1 MSVLLEKEIVE
12 EKAELDRRF
21 RGQGYSRERF
31 IAEKELRRKRELAS
45 NIRYRCIQSSLLQ
58 QQDSSFA
65 GIWKLRK
72 QLLTDIMI
80 ITVLMAAMNRFLPCR
95 RSCVRNRR
103 NIRSCMPVP
112 NEGKGRILEELPG
125 ISVIMLNAISMT
137 EVSTEGGKVR
147 RSHRRQSI
155 RKNSL
160 KAVRGALIFSFPDTA
175 SPVP

>member
-72 QLLTDIMI
+72 QLLTDME
-80 ITVLMAAMNRFLPCR
+80 TYDYYSTYGCYEPVFVLSEKLCTKSEKYQKLYSSAKR
-95 RSCVRNRR
+95 RK
-103 NIRSCMPVP
+103 
-112 NEGKGRILEELPG
+112 GTDFGRITWDFGHHAECDLDDGSIHGRRKGQTL
-125 ISVIMLNAISMT
+125 SSQAIDQ
-137 EVSTEGGKVR
+137 K
-147 RSHRRQSI
+147 
-155 RKNSL
+155 K
-160 KAVRGALIFSFPDTA
+160 FPE
-175 SPVP
+175 SG